1 MAIKQML
8 ARLFGAKTQQ
18 RGFAGAQLNRLT
30 ASWSATSDTIDN
42 ELRTDLDALRSRS
55 RTLENNNDYARNY
68 LDMVET
74 NLIGDHAPRLV
85 PLVDNA
91 PGNPDTL
98 ARRAIAE
105 SFAEWSKPGNCEI
118 SGAYSFTA
126 LCQNIARGTARD
138 GEFLMREITGAA
150 AGNKWGY
157 TLQVLDVDRIATWK
171 HRLAGTDQN
180 AIVAGVEVDQYGRPV
195 AYWFNTGPLNAST
208 RQAERVLAGGVIH
221 RFKVTRAEQKRGIP
235 WMHASMVSMHYAG
248 EFALSALMAAKH
260 GADHLGYFVTPDGE
274 PPALGGEEDE
284 QGNKITTSAPG
295 TWDTLPHGVD
305 VRTVDSK
312 YPNEVFGPFLKTA
325 NQRMAAGLP
334 GANYPELCN
343 DYEAVNFSSIR
354 AAVINSRD
362 EWKKL
367 HKWFAES
374 WLEPIF
380 AGWLRWSLINGA
392 ITLPNGSPL
401 PLAKADKFKAHAWQF
416 RGWSWVDPLK
426 DIETAKQALELKL
439 TSRSRIAA
447 EMGRDLED
455 VFDELQKED
464 KLADQYQI
472 TLAAPTSTQPAKPE
486 DKAE

>member
-1 MAIKQML
+1 MIRRLLSNIFGSKQ
-8 ARLFGAKTQQ
+8 K
-18 RGFAGAQLNRLT
+18 RGFTGAQLNRLT
-30 ASWSATSDTIDN
+30 ASWSAVSEKIDD

-74 NLIGDHAPRLV
+74 NMIGPEAPRLV
-85 PLVDNA
+85 SLADNA

-105 SFAEWSKPGNCEI
+105 SFAEWSKPENCEVT
-118 SGAYSFTA
+118 GQYSFA
-126 LCQNIARGTARD
+126 AVCQNIARGTARD
-138 GEFLMREITGAA
+138 GEFLLRTIIGSA
-150 AGNKWGY
+150 AGNRWNFA
-157 TLQVLDVDRIATWK
+157 LQILDVDRLATWK
-171 HRLAGTDQN
+171 NQLGGQGQN
-180 AIVAGVEVDQYGRPV
+180 AIVAGVEVNAVGRPV
-195 AYWFNTGPLNAST
+195 AYWFNTGPLSASG
-208 RQAERVLAGGVIH
+208 RQAERVLADGVLH
-221 RFKVTRAEQKRGIP
+221 RFKITRPEQKRGIP

-274 PPALGGEEDE
+274 PPTLSGEEDE

-367 HKWFAES
+367 HKWFAGA

-380 AGWLRWSLINGA
+380 GKWLEMSMLSGA
-392 ITLPNGSPL
+392 ILMPNGSAL
-401 PLAKADKFKAHAWQF
+401 PAAKLAKFRPHAWQF

-426 DIETAKQALELKL
+426 DIQTARESLDLKL

-447 EMGRDLED
+447 EMGRDLEE
-455 VFDELQKED
+455 VFDELQKEEA
-464 KLADQYQI
+464 LADTYEI
-472 TLAAPTSTQPAKPE
+472 SLTTAPSAPADPKEPTE
-486 DKAE
+486 